1 MFDFSTRMSGEQPVR
16 MVLPQPAEP
25 RTEARVILRRLWRG
39 SGFILLGA
47 LFMVAAAVALLGLI
61 PPRYTSSIQV
71 LVDPSDLRVVENDV
85 NARQPRPIA
94 ACRSPRARSG

>member
-16 MVLPQPAEP
+16 MVLPQAAEP

-39 SGFILLGA
+39 SGFIVLGA

-61 PPRYTSSIQV
+61 PPRYTSSICGW
-71 LVDPSDLRVVENDV
+71 SRTTST
-85 NARQPRPIA
+85 RGSPRPIA
-94 ACRSPRARSG
+94 ASPSPRAKCG